1 MCRMEGLSDDQYA
14 LLFTVRHAIRQYM
27 RWSEQQAGLRGLSPQ
42 QHQLLLAIRA
52 HRAEMAP
59 STGQVA
65 EYLMVRPNSAV
76 ELIGRVEAMGL
87 IVRCPDRS
95 DQRVVRVALT
105 DAGRALLE
113 ELAEAHLQ
121 ELERIAGR
129 LQISAEF
136 LEHLS
141 TEFIEKTSGHDALN

>member
-1 MCRMEGLSDDQYA
+1 MEGLSEDQYA

-27 RWSEQQAGLRGLSPQ
+27 RWSEQQASLRGLSPQ

-52 HRAEMAP
+52 HPGDMAP

-65 EYLMVRPNSAV
+65 DYLMVRPNSAV

-87 IVRCPDRS
+87 VARCPDHN
-95 DQRVVRVALT
+95 DQRIVRVALT
-105 DAGRALLE
+105 DSGRALLE
-113 ELAEAHLQ
+113 ELAAAHLQ

-141 TEFIEKTSGHDALN
+141 TEFIEKTSGHDALK

>member
-1 MCRMEGLSDDQYA
+1 MNAMAGLSDEQYVM
-14 LLFTVRHAIRQYM
+14 LFTVRHAIRQYL

-52 HRAEMAP
+52 HAGTEAP

-65 EYLMVRPNSAV
+65 GYLMVRPNSAV

-87 IVRCPDRS
+87 VARGPDRS
-95 DQRVVRVALT
+95 DQRVVRVSLT
-105 DAGRALLE
+105 DTGRSLLE
-113 ELAEAHLQ
+113 ELAAAHLQ

-129 LQISAEF
+129 LAISAEF
-136 LEHLS
+136 LQHLS
-141 TEFIEKTSGHDALN
+141 TEFLEKTSGHDPLE